1 MTISALAAAA
11 VLAPQQTSRPNI
23 IFIFTDDHADHAISA
38 YGSVINNTP
47 HMDRIAN
54 EGMLFENAFV
64 TNSICAPSRAVILSG
79 KHSHLNGQMTN
90 LTTFDGDQMTFPKIL
105 QKSGYQTAL
114 VGKWHLK
121 SAPQGFDHYEVLVG
135 QGPYYNPVFRTP
147 EGQVKHTGYTT
158 HLITERT
165 FDWLKKRDDD
175 KPFMLMMQHKAPHR
189 QWRPGPDYIGLYEGE
204 TIPEPVDLFE
214 TWETRNTGAQTNE
227 MSIRYHLRMGQDLKV
242 MEAPRNFTDEQKAVW
257 NEHYIPRNKW
267 YEENK
272 PEGDALVSWMY
283 QRYIKD
289 YLRCIQSVDDSVGE
303 VLDYL
308 DETGMADNTVVI
320 YSSDQG
326 FYLGDYG
333 WYDKRWMYEPSMRT
347 PLMVRWP
354 GVIEPGSR
362 SSEMVQNLDYA
373 QTFLDIAGATAPD
386 DMQGESIVPI
396 FRGENVRDWRDT
408 LYYHYYEEGEHA
420 VPKHCGVRTDRF
432 KIIYYYN
439 LNEWELYDIKND
451 PREKTNLYNKV
462 EYATL
467 QKNMKRLLRTT
478 QIEYNDADGKHA
490 RF

>member
-189 QWRPGPDYIGLYEGE
+189 QWRPGPDYIGLYAWDKTLRSWRPPG
-204 TIPEPVDLFE
+204 TSP
-214 TWETRNTGAQTNE
+214 
-227 MSIRYHLRMGQDLKV
+227 MSR
-242 MEAPRNFTDEQKAVW
+242 
-257 NEHYIPRNKW
+257 
-267 YEENK
+267 K
-272 PEGDALVSWMY
+272 PFGTSTTSRATS
-283 QRYIKD
+283 
-289 YLRCIQSVDDSVGE
+289 G
-303 VLDYL
+303 
-308 DETGMADNTVVI
+308 T
-320 YSSDQG
+320 
-326 FYLGDYG
+326 
-333 WYDKRWMYEPSMRT
+333 KRTSRRAT
-347 PLMVRWP
+347 PW
-354 GVIEPGSR
+354 
-362 SSEMVQNLDYA
+362 
-373 QTFLDIAGATAPD
+373 
-386 DMQGESIVPI
+386 
-396 FRGENVRDWRDT
+396 
-408 LYYHYYEEGEHA
+408 
-420 VPKHCGVRTDRF
+420 
-432 KIIYYYN
+432 
-439 LNEWELYDIKND
+439 
-451 PREKTNLYNKV
+451 
-462 EYATL
+462 
-467 QKNMKRLLRTT
+467 
-478 QIEYNDADGKHA
+478 
-490 RF
+490 